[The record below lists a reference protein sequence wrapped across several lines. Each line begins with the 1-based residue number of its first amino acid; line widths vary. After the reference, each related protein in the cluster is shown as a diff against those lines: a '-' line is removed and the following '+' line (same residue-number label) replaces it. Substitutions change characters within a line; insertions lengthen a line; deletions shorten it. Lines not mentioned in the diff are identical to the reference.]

1 MFFYSKFSLFLK
13 NIIVAS
19 EAKRPY
25 KNDENFLNNWLPDHH
40 KLYLIYFYKSWARP
54 GGRGSVQILCYRT
67 PPRPLGISKRHFT
80 GRKMVV
86 WGWFMSIFIN
96 LYRLYD
102 PFLFLINIFCLKLA
116 SETTVQKNGHFHLA
130 LIILFC
136 VISTY
141 LYGVLNNYTLFI

>member
-1 MFFYSKFSLFLK
+1 MYLNPSCKMPFGNFKPSRRSTVTKIFLFL
-13 NIIVAS
+13 IFLFIVAS

-54 GGRGSVQILCYRT
+54 GGGSVQILCYRT

-86 WGWFMSIFIN
+86 WGWFMYIFIN
-96 LYRLYD
+96 LSLFYD
-102 PFLFLINIFCLKLA
+102 HFLIFICFYDVSLKYWY
-116 SETTVQKNGHFHLA
+116 S
-130 LIILFC
+130 
-136 VISTY
+136 
-141 LYGVLNNYTLFI
+141 

>member
-1 MFFYSKFSLFLK
+1 MVLLIIFLISNFHSYIFK
-13 NIIVAS
+13 IFLCLIVAS

-40 KLYLIYFYKSWARP
+40 KLYLINFYKSWARP
-54 GGRGSVQILCYRT
+54 GGGSVQILCYRT

-96 LYRLYD
+96 LYRLGTSQW
-102 PFLFLINIFCLKLA
+102 PFLIFTSIRIPRGLRM
-116 SETTVQKNGHFHLA
+116 EQTD
-130 LIILFC
+130 LFG
-136 VISTY
+136 I
-141 LYGVLNNYTLFI
+141 

>member
-1 MFFYSKFSLFLK
+1 MYSSTFFLGGQYYIKSIIYFIYSYLFIFLFILSYLFFWVYLVGLIIYFCK
-13 NIIVAS
+13 CIIVAS

-54 GGRGSVQILCYRT
+54 GGGSVQILCYRT

-86 WGWFMSIFIN
+86 
-96 LYRLYD
+96 
-102 PFLFLINIFCLKLA
+102 
-116 SETTVQKNGHFHLA
+116 
-130 LIILFC
+130 
-136 VISTY
+136 
-141 LYGVLNNYTLFI
+141 

>member
-1 MFFYSKFSLFLK
+1 MYIIFILYKCKHF
-13 NIIVAS
+13 IVAS

-40 KLYLIYFYKSWARP
+40 KLYLINFYKSWARP
-54 GGRGSVQILCYRT
+54 GGGSVQILCYQT

-86 WGWFMSIFIN
+86 WGWFMYIFIK

-102 PFLFLINIFCLKLA
+102 PFLFLINFFCLYFA
-116 SETTVQKNGHFHLA
+116 IEDHCAKNRLFHLA
-130 LIILFC
+130 LNILFC
-136 VISTY
+136 VISTH
-141 LYGVLNNYTLFI
+141 L